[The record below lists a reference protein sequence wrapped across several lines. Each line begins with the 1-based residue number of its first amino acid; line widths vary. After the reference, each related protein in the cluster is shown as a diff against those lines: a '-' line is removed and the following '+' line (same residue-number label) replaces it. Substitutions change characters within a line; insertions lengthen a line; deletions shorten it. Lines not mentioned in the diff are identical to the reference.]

1 MILLQGN
8 KTNSSIYCSGKGSLF
23 LFLFLLCSLE
33 LAANSGKYPMDTFTV
48 RKAVTGLQSPVS
60 TYLITDYG
68 AIADGKTD
76 NTKAIQR
83 AIDRAAESGGGK
95 VLVPAGDFV
104 TGILQLKSNIELNL
118 AKKSRLL
125 ASIKRADYGSGKASA
140 LIVATDVQH
149 VAITGE
155 GTIDGRA
162 KLLLEDIYR
171 MLNAG
176 TLKDSEWKIYN
187 DWHQMRPEENNR
199 PHLIDFKNCK
209 NIIIKNITIRDG
221 LCWIQDYRDCSD
233 IVIDSITVISN
244 TFLNNDGIDLTDSK
258 NVRLTNSSFNVADD
272 GICLKSSNPNSR
284 CENIYIANCKVRSSA
299 SAFKM
304 GTASRGGFKNITVR
318 DIEVYDTYRSAIA
331 IETVDGGDIENVDIR
346 NIIAR
351 NTGNAIF
358 IRLGQRNQRAA
369 PGTLRGIYISDVKVS
384 VPAGKPDAGYS
395 MEGPEQQF
403 PHNVFPSSIAG
414 IPGHP
419 VENVVLN
426 NIEISYEGGAS
437 KKKAYF
443 ALDSL
448 DNVPENIKEYPEFSM
463 FGELPVWGFYVRHA
477 QGITMKNVKLSYRKS
492 DFRTA
497 CIFQDVHQLN
507 ISGLEVSKAE
517 STPVI
522 LLKKVT
528 GESLQQIHTPKN
540 IKKPI
545 SVL

>member
-1 MILLQGN
+1 MILLQGT
-8 KTNSSIYCSGKGSLF
+8 KTKRFNYCSGKAF

-33 LAANSGKYPMDTFTV
+33 LPAHPGKYPMDIFTF
-48 RKAVTGLQSPVS
+48 KDAVASDRSPVS

-83 AIDRAAESGGGK
+83 AIDRAAENGGGK

-104 TGILQLKSNIELNL
+104 TGVLQLKSNIELNL
-118 AKKSRLL
+118 AKQSRLL
-125 ASIKRADYGSGKASA
+125 ASIKRADYGPGKASA

-176 TLKDSEWKIYN
+176 TLKDREWKVYN

-199 PHLIDFKNCK
+199 PHLIDFKNCN

-233 IVIDSITVISN
+233 IVIDSITVLSN

-272 GICLKSSNPNSR
+272 GICLKSSKPNSR

-318 DIEVYDTYRSAIA
+318 NIEVYDTYRSAIA

-346 NIIAR
+346 NVIAR

-369 PGTLRGIYISDVKVS
+369 PGALRGIYISDVKVS

-395 MEGPEQQF
+395 MEGPEQQY
-403 PHNVFPSSIAG
+403 PHNVFPSSITG

-448 DNVPENIKEYPEFSM
+448 KKVPENIKEYPEFSM

-497 CIFQDVHQLN
+497 CLFDDVHQLN
-507 ISGLEVSKAE
+507 VTGLEVSKAE

-528 GESLQQIHTPKN
+528 GESLHQIHTPKN

-545 SVL
+545 SVLR

>member
-1 MILLQGN
+1 MILLQGI
-8 KTNSSIYCSGKGSLF
+8 KTNRFTYCSGKERLF
-23 LFLFLLCSLE
+23 VSLFLLCSLK
-33 LAANSGKYPMDTFTV
+33 LAAHPGMYPVDIFTFND
-48 RKAVTGLQSPVS
+48 AVAGHQSPVS

-104 TGILQLKSNIELNL
+104 TGVLQLKSNIELNL
-118 AKKSRLL
+118 AKQSRLL

-149 VAITGE
+149 VAITGK

-176 TLKDSEWKIYN
+176 TLKDSEWKVYN

-233 IVIDSITVISN
+233 IVIDSITVLSN

-299 SAFKM
+299 SAIKM

-369 PGTLRGIYISDVKVS
+369 PGKLRGIYISDVKVS

-395 MEGPEQQF
+395 M
-403 PHNVFPSSIAG
+403 
-414 IPGHP
+414 
-419 VENVVLN
+419 
-426 NIEISYEGGAS
+426 
-437 KKKAYF
+437 
-443 ALDSL
+443 
-448 DNVPENIKEYPEFSM
+448 
-463 FGELPVWGFYVRHA
+463 
-477 QGITMKNVKLSYRKS
+477 
-492 DFRTA
+492 
-497 CIFQDVHQLN
+497 
-507 ISGLEVSKAE
+507 
-517 STPVI
+517 
-522 LLKKVT
+522 
-528 GESLQQIHTPKN
+528 
-540 IKKPI
+540 
-545 SVL
+545 